1 MLKNLIKILALVLF
15 ATKANAN
22 SLALTLGTSSS
33 YLQSSD
39 RTLGYVNYNESFTPR
54 SVSVGA
60 SYFSE
65 EIFLSASTNR
75 FLSSTYM
82 REMQDGAGRRFISK
96 EKSTTD
102 VLMAGYPFGR
112 LIPYGFVSNSN
123 FKKDISLNGRQVKS
137 VDIYSVIYRAGVTR
151 ILNKDFTVSISTIIP
166 NEDVDYGVV
175 VSLTYNITIL

>member
-1 MLKNLIKILALVLF
+1 MW
-15 ATKANAN
+15 
-22 SLALTLGTSSS
+22 
-33 YLQSSD
+33 
-39 RTLGYVNYNESFTPR
+39 
-54 SVSVGA
+54 
-60 SYFSE
+60 
-65 EIFLSASTNR
+65 
-75 FLSSTYM
+75 
-82 REMQDGAGRRFISK
+82 EMQDGAGRRFISK

-123 FKKDISLNGRQVKS
+123 FKKDISLNGREVKS
-137 VDIYSVIYRAGVTR
+137 VDIYSVIYGAGVTR